1 MMSAVIVEVA
11 VQFTL
16 VELSRVCQ
24 VEVGQLVDLVHEGVL
39 TPKGDDLQT
48 WRFDGAALCRARVA
62 VRLSR
67 DLELSAPATA
77 VVLDLL
83 EEIAE
88 LRSKLRRRCPTP
100 DSSSR

>member
-1 MMSAVIVEVA
+1 MSAVIVEVA

-24 VEVGQLVDLVHEGVL
+24 VEVSQLVDLVHEGVL
-39 TPKGDDLQT
+39 TPVGDDLQT
-48 WRFDGAALCRARVA
+48 WRFDGATLRRARVA

-67 DLELSAPATA
+67 DLELNAPATA

-83 EEIAE
+83 EEITE
-88 LRSKLRRRCPTP
+88 LRTRLRRRG
-100 DSSSR
+100 